1 MDPRYDIISEQIK
14 LHPEPINSREVPH
27 PDTRILNLKLRLT
40 QAAMCHQYARTEYE
54 NTLCVIRRGELLE
67 EMEMYHSSY
76 QAARDGLYILNPGAL
91 NELEMELRSQKQLV
105 FGEYH
110 A

>member
-14 LHPEPINSREVPH
+14 LHQEPINSCEVPH

-40 QAAMCHQYARTEYE
+40 QAAMCHQYARAEYE

-67 EMEMYHSSY
+67 EMEMYHKSY
-76 QAARDGLYILNPGAL
+76 QTAREGLYILNPGAL
-91 NELEMELRSQKQLV
+91 KELEMELRSQKQLV